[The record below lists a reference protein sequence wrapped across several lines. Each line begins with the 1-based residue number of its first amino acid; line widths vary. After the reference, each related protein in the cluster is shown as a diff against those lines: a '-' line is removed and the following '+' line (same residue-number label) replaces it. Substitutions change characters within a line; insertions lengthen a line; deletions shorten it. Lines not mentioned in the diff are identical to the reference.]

1 MAFKMKGF
9 TPFTTNNKYNPDE
22 ETWWDKT
29 KYKLGRLGEEIIAT
43 IDPNQTSLA
52 ELGSKKKKKKKKTK

>member
-9 TPFTTNNKYNPDE
+9 TPFTKNNKYDPDK
-22 ETWWDKT
+22 ETPWDKF
-29 KYKLGRLGEEIIAT
+29 KYKLGRIKEEFIRT

-52 ELGSKKKKKKKKTK
+52 ELGSKKKKKK